1 MKVAKFEIFG
11 AVQGV
16 GFRPFVYKLSVDL
29 GLKGEVYNDGE
40 GVKIIVC
47 ADLSELQKSS
57 IDKNFAP
64 LNLNEPN
71 SNEIQ
76 AQKVSSSAAR
86 SLNSAESDS
95 NKAANSSLNFASS
108 NLNESSFSP
117 QNAPNSPSDLTG
129 LPRDLAN
136 NLANLPDLDL
146 TSDSQAAAS
155 EKFLPNLFE
164 TDLNEQDSILP
175 ASSDQNFVVQ
185 NSSQQRGISQNE
197 SPQGLQNI
205 KRDLLGAKE
214 DLKGFKRN
222 PQSTEQ
228 NPREEEILKIFEQ
241 RLRSEAPPLCRID
254 RIIRTD
260 LNTQDF
266 AQNFTDFK
274 ITQSKE
280 GRKFNPILPDFAIC
294 DQCKKEFYDP
304 QNPRFHYPFINCTD
318 CGPRLS
324 IIAALPYDRA
334 NTTMRAFEMCEFCR
348 GEYTDPLTRR
358 YHAEPISCPHCG
370 PQLFLCSAGGEILSS
385 GKEAIA
391 RTAELLRRGQIGA
404 IKGMGGFHIVCDATN
419 ERAVRMLRT
428 LKKRPSKP
436 FAIMCRDAAQVW
448 RAASLSAEEEALID
462 CNVKPIVILK
472 KREFVWHTEAG
483 FAADFGTQNLKARG
497 ENFISPRF
505 AGEQEESA
513 QGQGSA
519 LQNLRNLAAQ
529 NFSTHNAGVCAE
541 QGGLHS
547 AQIFSKTARR
557 NFACDMLAADDSQS
571 TANESERAYDGSDLQ
586 RAAKNLSLPQAEG
599 GLELRHTTDKL
610 NLQPAADSQDLRC
623 VVNGLDSRLAT
634 DKSISQNSANIQGL
648 RHAANANLQSMD
660 ANSSLLQVA
669 GELEPR
675 QIINEPNLQLAADN
689 RNSQCVASEPSPQ
702 QTINLQGSCSAQA
715 CTPDARGAH
724 SDSEGDFVRLPA
736 SFSAIFKAG
745 AIFIAPSMAPNL
757 NKIGIFLANTGVH
770 LLLFE
775 YFDRPIVATS
785 ANISGE
791 PIIFNAEELR
801 AKLGGVISFYLDND
815 REILTPSDDSIAFL
829 QEFKKEA
836 ASANVNDR
844 TNDIYTLETKAHSE
858 NMAQNFEAPHTMSLP
873 SIDTKSDLNVIIKRQ
888 LNENTSNSKSD
899 ALKRANFKQS
909 SKCDP
914 SEGLQ
919 SSQVAVC
926 ELKNSQNLS
935 EKAKNEQESAAL
947 GSICDATI
955 ADESTDAAIDSCD
968 AFSDDGRDVVASNDE
983 RDGASLNFKNSTT
996 LIDMKRRSP
1005 ENAKNFKKAKGEQ
1018 GAATLSDKFGA
1029 APSNL
1034 KSDVA
1039 ASSEVKH
1046 NIAVPD
1052 SERFVTS
1059 NSKRD
1064 ATPGSQDTTLNFKN
1078 GVAALNFKS
1087 ANDQASG
1094 ILNHALFLR
1103 TSRGMNPKIFPS
1115 KFQLKGTFLALG
1127 AELKNEFAIYKDGQ
1141 IFISPYIGD
1150 LKNVATNERF
1160 FALLNMF
1167 VRAYELKFDAVIADL
1182 HPQFSHTRFFEQR
1195 GYPVIRYQHHFAHLV
1210 SNLAQNEL
1218 LFSGKKYLGFCFDGT
1233 GYGTDGKIWG
1243 GEVMI
1248 FNEFG
1253 FNRVAKFDEIALLG
1267 GENAIKNIYKL
1278 ALALIFKFNAKG
1290 AAHEFLAKFNASE
1303 VANLEKI
1310 TPRAVR
1316 SSSLG
1321 RLFDAFAA
1329 IICDLRAVSFDGEAG
1344 MRLENLYIDGCEQ
1357 SYKFALKRAN
1367 GVGVLSEKSLVGS
1380 VASPSEKFVAAKNP
1394 IRSAER
1400 EDKSGVCR
1408 GNSIDAAVRIAEN
1421 FIGPI
1426 NRDSR
1431 ATNSNSGER
1440 FAAANVCSAAGKTEN
1455 STSNSEAYDAE
1466 QNFAYAPNSTS
1477 ARSLNSAGE
1486 INYDLSIN
1494 TANST
1499 ANSISNAAA
1508 NSSDGEAPWSFGD
1521 ECYVIDYKEAF
1532 LQALHDEP
1540 RLAATKF
1547 INAIA
1552 NFIAEFAE
1560 GFGLEVVLSGG
1571 VFQNATLL
1579 NLTCEKLRARGIKFH
1594 LNRAVPCNDSGIA
1607 YGQLA
1612 AYISEISR

>member
-1 MKVAKFEIFG
+1 MKAAKFEVFG

-16 GFRPFVYKLSVDL
+16 GFRPFVYKLAVDL

-40 GVKIIVC
+40 GVKVIVC
-47 ADLSELQKSS
+47 ADLSEPQKGS

-64 LNLNEPN
+64 LNFDQPNFNEN
-71 SNEIQ
+71 Q
-76 AQKVSSSAAR
+76 AQKVSLSAAR
-86 SLNSAESDS
+86 SLNSTESDS
-95 NKAANSSLNFASS
+95 NKATNSSLNFVSS

-117 QNAPNSPSDLTG
+117 QSAPNSPNDLTG
-129 LPRDLAN
+129 SSRDLLN
-136 NLANLPDLDL
+136 DLASLPDLDL
-146 TSDSQAAAS
+146 TSLPHDLTSDLQAAAS

-164 TDLNEQDSILP
+164 TDLNEQGSILP

-185 NSSQQRGISQNE
+185 NSSQQRGMSQNE
-197 SPQGLQNI
+197 SLCDLQDAKGDLQGL
-205 KRDLLGAKE
+205 
-214 DLKGFKRN
+214 KRN
-222 PQSTEQ
+222 PQNVEQ
-228 NPREEEILKIFEQ
+228 DLHEEEILKIFEE

-370 PQLFLCSAGGEILSS
+370 PRLFLCGTGGEILSS
-385 GKEAIA
+385 GEDAIA

-436 FAIMCRDAAQVW
+436 FAIMCRDAAQAW

-472 KREFVWHTEAG
+472 KREFVWRTEAG
-483 FAADFGTQNLKARG
+483 FAADFGAQNLKAQSK
-497 ENFISPRF
+497 NPISPRF
-505 AGEQEESA
+505 ASEQEKSVQDQDSE
-513 QGQGSA
+513 
-519 LQNLRNLAAQ
+519 LRNLCNFAAQ
-529 NFSTHNAGVCAE
+529 KFSTQGAENCAK
-541 QGGLHS
+541 QGRLQS
-547 AQIFSKTARR
+547 AQILSKTARR
-557 NFACDMLAADDSQS
+557 NFTCDTLAADDSQCA
-571 TANESERAYDGSDLQ
+571 ANELERTYDGSDL
-586 RAAKNLSLPQAEG
+586 R
-599 GLELRHTTDKL
+599 
-610 NLQPAADSQDLRC
+610 PAASEPVSRNSANTSSLQYAADRTNSRRGACEQDLQNAADKAALQC
-623 VVNGLDSRLAT
+623 VANGPDSRLAT
-634 DKSISQNSANIQGL
+634 DESISQNLANIQDL
-648 RHAANANLQSMD
+648 RHAEDGADLQR
-660 ANSSLLQVA
+660 VV
-669 GELEPR
+669 
-675 QIINEPNLQLAADN
+675 
-689 RNSQCVASEPSPQ
+689 CEPSPQ
-702 QTINLQGSCSAQA
+702 QTINSQGSCSAQA
-715 CTPDARGAH
+715 CVAEAHGACSANRGN
-724 SDSEGDFVRLPA
+724 FVHLPA

-745 AIFIAPSMAPNL
+745 AIFIAPSVAPNL

-791 PIIFNAEELR
+791 PIIFSSEELR
-801 AKLGGVISFYLDND
+801 AKLGGVISFYLDNN

-844 TNDIYTLETKAHSE
+844 THDIYTLETRAHSE
-858 NMAQNFEAPHTMSLP
+858 NMAQNFEAPHAMSLP

-888 LNENTSNSKSD
+888 PNENTSNSKSD
-899 ALKRANFKQS
+899 DLKRANSKQG
-909 SKCDP
+909 SKRDP

-935 EKAKNEQESAAL
+935 KKAKNEQESAAL
-947 GSICDATI
+947 GSICDAAT
-955 ADESTDAAIDSCD
+955 ADESADAAIDSCD
-968 AFSDDGRDVVASNDE
+968 ALSDDGHNVVASNDE
-983 RDGASLNFKNSTT
+983 RDGASLNFKNGVA

-1029 APSNL
+1029 ALSNL

-1039 ASSEVKH
+1039 ASSEVMH

-1052 SERFVTS
+1052 SEHFATS
-1059 NSKRD
+1059 NSKRG

-1094 ILNHALFLR
+1094 ILNRALFLR

-1160 FALLNMF
+1160 FALLDMF

-1182 HPQFSHTRFFEQR
+1182 HPQFSHTRFFERR

-1233 GYGTDGKIWG
+1233 GYGTDGTIWG
-1243 GEVMI
+1243 GEVMV
-1248 FNEFG
+1248 FDPHG
-1253 FNRVAKFDEIALLG
+1253 YRRVAKFDEIALIG

-1278 ALALIFKFNAKG
+1278 ALALVFKFNAKN
-1290 AAHEFLAKFNASE
+1290 AAREFLAKFSASE

-1310 TPRAVR
+1310 APRSVR

-1329 IICDLRAVSFDGEAG
+1329 VICGLRTVSFDGEAG
-1344 MRLENLYIDGCEQ
+1344 MRLENLYIQGCEQ
-1357 SYKFALKRAN
+1357 SYRFALKRAN
-1367 GVGVLSEKSLVGS
+1367 GVEVLSDKSHVGG
-1380 VASPSEKFVAAKNP
+1380 VASPSEKFVATKNP

-1400 EDKSGVCR
+1400 NDSNGVCA
-1408 GNSIDAAVRIAEN
+1408 GNSTDGAVGVAEN
-1421 FIGPI
+1421 FS
-1426 NRDSR
+1426 DSIDC
-1431 ATNSNSGER
+1431 NSCPANFASGER
-1440 FAAANVCSAAGKTEN
+1440 FTAANVCSAAGKTEN
-1455 STSNSEAYDAE
+1455 SASNSEAYDAE
-1466 QNFAYAPNSTS
+1466 QKFAYAPNSTS

-1486 INYDLSIN
+1486 INYDLSIS
-1494 TANST
+1494 TANSA
-1499 ANSISNAAA
+1499 ANSISNTAVNSAPNFTA
-1508 NSSDGEAPWSFGD
+1508 NSSSREAPRGFEG
-1521 ECYVIDYKEAF
+1521 ECYVIDYEAAF
-1532 LQALHDEP
+1532 LQALRDEP

-1552 NFIAEFAE
+1552 NFITDFAE
-1560 GFGLEVVLSGG
+1560 GAGLEVALSGG

-1579 NLTCEKLRARGIKFH
+1579 NLTCKKLRARGIKFH

-1612 AYISEISR
+1612 AYLSEISR

>member
-1 MKVAKFEIFG
+1 MKAAKFEVFG

-16 GFRPFVYKLSVDL
+16 GFRPFVYKLAVDL

-47 ADLSELQKSS
+47 ADIFGAQQNSV
-57 IDKNFAP
+57 DKNFVH

-76 AQKVSSSAAR
+76 AQKVSLSAAQ

-95 NKAANSSLNFASS
+95 NETASSSLNFTGS
-108 NLNESSFSP
+108 NLNPNSILP
-117 QNAPNSPSDLTG
+117 QSAPN
-129 LPRDLAN
+129 LPNALRDLAN
-136 NLANLPDLDL
+136 DLANPPDL
-146 TSDSQAAAS
+146 TSLSHDLTRDFQAAAS

-164 TDLNEQDSILP
+164 TDLNEQGSILS

-185 NSSQQRGISQNE
+185 NLSQQRGISQNE
-197 SPQGLQNI
+197 SLQ
-205 KRDLLGAKE
+205 DLQSDLQGAKG
-214 DLKGFKRN
+214 DSQGFKHDSR
-222 PQSTEQ
+222 SAEQ
-228 NPREEEILKIFEQ
+228 DLREEEILKIFER

-254 RIIRTD
+254 RIIRVEI
-260 LNTQDF
+260 NTQDF
-266 AQNFTDFK
+266 TQNFTDFK

-348 GEYTDPLTRR
+348 GEYADPLTRR

-370 PQLFLCSAGGEILSS
+370 PQLFLCGTGGEILSS
-385 GKEAIA
+385 GEDAIA

-436 FAIMCRDAAQVW
+436 FAIMCRDAAQAG
-448 RAASLSAEEEALID
+448 RAASLSAEEKALID

-472 KREFVWHTEAG
+472 KREFSWRTEAG
-483 FAADFGTQNLKARG
+483 FAADFGTQNLKAQG
-497 ENFISPRF
+497 KNPISPRF
-505 AGEQEESA
+505 TGKQENSA
-513 QGQGSA
+513 QEQGSA
-519 LQNLRNLAAQ
+519 LQNLHNSAAQ
-529 NFSTHNAGVCAE
+529 NFITQNAEVFAE
-541 QGGLHS
+541 QGELQS
-547 AQIFSKTARR
+547 AQIFSKTAHR
-557 NFACDMLAADDSQS
+557 NFACDTLAVDDSQC
-571 TANESERAYDGSDLQ
+571 AVNELERAYDGSDLQ
-586 RAAKNLSLPQAEG
+586 YAAKNLNSLQAEG
-599 GLELRHTTDKL
+599 GLELRHMTNDL
-610 NLQPAADSQDLRC
+610 NLQPAADSQDSRC
-623 VVNGLDSRLAT
+623 VANEPDSRFAT
-634 DKSISQNSANIQGL
+634 DESISQNSTNMQGL
-648 RHAANANLQSMD
+648 QHAANKADLQRS
-660 ANSSLLQVA
+660 A
-669 GELEPR
+669 R
-675 QIINEPNLQLAADN
+675 
-689 RNSQCVASEPSPQ
+689 EPSPQ
-702 QTINLQGSCSAQA
+702 QTINSQGSCSAQA
-715 CTPDARGAH
+715 CTTDVRGVH
-724 SDSEGDFVRLPA
+724 SDSSSDFVRLPA
-736 SFSAIFKAG
+736 SFSTIFRAG
-745 AIFIAPSMAPNL
+745 AIFIAPSVAPNL

-791 PIIFNAEELR
+791 PIIFSSEELL
-801 AKLGGVISFYLDND
+801 AKLGSVISFYLDND

-836 ASANVNDR
+836 ASAKANDR
-844 TNDIYTLETKAHSE
+844 THDIYTLETQAHSE
-858 NMAQNFEAPHTMSLP
+858 NMARNFEAPHAMSLP

-888 LNENTSNSKSD
+888 PNENTSNSKSD
-899 ALKRANFKQS
+899 DLKRANSKQG
-909 SKCDP
+909 SKRDP

-935 EKAKNEQESAAL
+935 KKAKNEQESAA
-947 GSICDATI
+947 
-955 ADESTDAAIDSCD
+955 AAIDSCD
-968 AFSDDGRDVVASNDE
+968 ALSDDGHNVVASNDE
-983 RDGASLNFKNSTT
+983 RDGASLNFKNGVA

-1039 ASSEVKH
+1039 ASSEVMH

-1052 SERFVTS
+1052 SEHFATS
-1059 NSKRD
+1059 NSKRG
-1064 ATPGSQDTTLNFKN
+1064 AIPGSQDTTLNFKN
-1078 GVAALNFKS
+1078 GVAALDFKS

-1094 ILNHALFLR
+1094 ILNRALFLR

-1115 KFQLKGTFLALG
+1115 KFRAKGTFLALG

-1160 FALLNMF
+1160 FALLDMF
-1167 VRAYELKFDAVIADL
+1167 MRAYELKFDAVIADL

-1195 GYPVIRYQHHFAHLV
+1195 GCDVIRYQHHFAHLV
-1210 SNLAQNEL
+1210 SNLAQNDL
-1218 LFSGKKYLGFCFDGT
+1218 LSSGKKYLGFCFDGT
-1233 GYGTDGKIWG
+1233 GYGTDGTIWG
-1243 GEVMI
+1243 GEVMV
-1248 FNEFG
+1248 FDPRG
-1253 FNRVAKFDEIALLG
+1253 YRRVAKFDEIALIG

-1278 ALALIFKFNAKG
+1278 ALALVFKFNAKG
-1290 AAHEFLAKFNASE
+1290 AAREFLAKFSASE

-1310 TPRAVR
+1310 APRAVR

-1329 IICDLRAVSFDGEAG
+1329 VICDLRAVSFDGEAG
-1344 MRLENLYIDGCEQ
+1344 MRLENLYIQGCEQ
-1357 SYKFALKRAN
+1357 SYKFRLKKA
-1367 GVGVLSEKSLVGS
+1367 G
-1380 VASPSEKFVAAKNP
+1380 
-1394 IRSAER
+1394 
-1400 EDKSGVCR
+1400 
-1408 GNSIDAAVRIAEN
+1408 EN
-1421 FIGPI
+1421 FIQNAPHFALQQRSADDLAREAGQGGL
-1426 NRDSR
+1426 NAQDRSGMK
-1431 ATNSNSGER
+1431 NSCALQDDFKELADDTASKNELERVAENIAGGGEKN
-1440 FAAANVCSAAGKTEN
+1440 ANV
-1455 STSNSEAYDAE
+1455 
-1466 QNFAYAPNSTS
+1466 
-1477 ARSLNSAGE
+1477 
-1486 INYDLSIN
+1486 
-1494 TANST
+1494 TANFIKQAS
-1499 ANSISNAAA
+1499 ALNLINLESKNA
-1508 NSSDGEAPWSFGD
+1508 SSADKFPQNRACAPSLEG

-1532 LQALHDEP
+1532 LQALRDKP

-1547 INAIA
+1547 INGLA
-1552 NFIAEFAE
+1552 NLIAEFAE
-1560 GFGLEVVLSGG
+1560 GFGLEVALSGG

-1579 NLTCEKLRARGIKFH
+1579 NLTCTKLRERGIKFH
-1594 LNRAVPCNDSGIA
+1594 LNRAIPCNDSGIA

-1612 AYISEISR
+1612 AYLSEISR

>member
-1 MKVAKFEIFG
+1 MSARRERILLAKRLRRRAIYESMCMKAAKFEVFG

-16 GFRPFVYKLSVDL
+16 GFRPFVYKLAVDL

-47 ADLSELQKSS
+47 ADLSELQKGS

-64 LNLNEPN
+64 LNFDQPNFNEN
-71 SNEIQ
+71 Q
-76 AQKVSSSAAR
+76 AQKVSLSAAR
-86 SLNSAESDS
+86 SLNSTESDS
-95 NKAANSSLNFASS
+95 NEAASSSLNFTGS
-108 NLNESSFSP
+108 NLNPNSIFP
-117 QNAPNSPSDLTG
+117 QSAPNLPNDSVGSLRDLTN
-129 LPRDLAN
+129 D
-136 NLANLPDLDL
+136 LANLPDLTSLSHDL
-146 TSDSQAAAS
+146 TDDLQAAVS
-155 EKFLPNLFE
+155 VKFLPNLSE
-164 TDLNEQDSILP
+164 LNLNRQGSILLALSEQNLRSQDLQGSKRNLQSAEQD
-175 ASSDQNFVVQ
+175 
-185 NSSQQRGISQNE
+185 
-197 SPQGLQNI
+197 
-205 KRDLLGAKE
+205 
-214 DLKGFKRN
+214 
-222 PQSTEQ
+222 
-228 NPREEEILKIFEQ
+228 PREEEILKIFEQ

-304 QNPRFHYPFINCTD
+304 QNPRFRYPFINCTD

-358 YHAEPISCPHCG
+358 YHAEPISCPYCG
-370 PQLFLCSAGGEILSS
+370 PQLFLCGADGEILSS
-385 GKEAIA
+385 GEDAVA

-436 FAIMCRDAAQVW
+436 FAIMCRDAAQAG
-448 RAASLSAEEEALID
+448 RTASLSAEEEALID

-483 FAADFGTQNLKARG
+483 FAADFGTQNLKAQSK
-497 ENFISPRF
+497 NPISPKF

-519 LQNLRNLAAQ
+519 LQNLRNCVAQ
-529 NFSTHNAGVCAE
+529 NFSTQNIGVCAE
-541 QGGLHS
+541 QGRLQS

-557 NFACDMLAADDSQS
+557 NFSCDASVEGGSRSAENELEHASGEFDSQC
-571 TANESERAYDGSDLQ
+571 
-586 RAAKNLSLPQAEG
+586 AAKNLSSPQAEG
-599 GLELRHTTDKL
+599 GLELRHTANEL
-610 NLQPAADSQDLRC
+610 NLQSAADNQDLRC
-623 VVNGLDSRLAT
+623 AAKKSDSWLAT
-634 DKSISQNSANIQGL
+634 DESISQNSANMQGL
-648 RHAANANLQSMD
+648 RHAANKADLQRS
-660 ANSSLLQVA
+660 A
-669 GELEPR
+669 R
-675 QIINEPNLQLAADN
+675 EPN
-689 RNSQCVASEPSPQ
+689 PQ
-702 QTINLQGSCSAQA
+702 QTINSQGSCSVQA
-715 CTPDARGAH
+715 CTTDARGAH
-724 SDSEGDFVRLPA
+724 FDREGDFVRLPA
-736 SFSAIFKAG
+736 SFSAIFRAG
-745 AIFIAPSMAPNL
+745 AIFIAPSVAPNL

-801 AKLGGVISFYLDND
+801 EKLGGVISFYLDND

-829 QEFKKEA
+829 PQFEA
-836 ASANVNDR
+836 RVSAPASKTAHSSGKISASLPICTQTENSAQNSILTQNSATVRTLIAPQNFNGNSTDGLNFESSQRPSDTDTSCDVVNFTSKNNSNAINSAPQKNQNDANSVAEAKPVCETKSACAAGIANLANDANPTSPVNFANAAKPTSSANLASY
-844 TNDIYTLETKAHSE
+844 TNFSA
-858 NMAQNFEAPHTMSLP
+858 EA
-873 SIDTKSDLNVIIKRQ
+873 
-888 LNENTSNSKSD
+888 D
-899 ALKRANFKQS
+899 AL
-909 SKCDP
+909 D
-914 SEGLQ
+914 
-919 SSQVAVC
+919 
-926 ELKNSQNLS
+926 
-935 EKAKNEQESAAL
+935 
-947 GSICDATI
+947 
-955 ADESTDAAIDSCD
+955 
-968 AFSDDGRDVVASNDE
+968 
-983 RDGASLNFKNSTT
+983 
-996 LIDMKRRSP
+996 
-1005 ENAKNFKKAKGEQ
+1005 
-1018 GAATLSDKFGA
+1018 
-1029 APSNL
+1029 
-1034 KSDVA
+1034 
-1039 ASSEVKH
+1039 
-1046 NIAVPD
+1046 
-1052 SERFVTS
+1052 
-1059 NSKRD
+1059 
-1064 ATPGSQDTTLNFKN
+1064 
-1078 GVAALNFKS
+1078 
-1087 ANDQASG
+1087 
-1094 ILNHALFLR
+1094 HALFLR

-1160 FALLNMF
+1160 FALLDMF

-1233 GYGTDGKIWG
+1233 GYGKDGTIWG
-1243 GEVMI
+1243 GEVMV
-1248 FNEFG
+1248 FDPHG
-1253 FNRVAKFDEIALLG
+1253 YRRVAKFDEIALIG

-1278 ALALIFKFNAKG
+1278 ALALIFKFNTKD

-1310 TPRAVR
+1310 APRAVR

-1329 IICDLRAVSFDGEAG
+1329 VICDLRVVSFDGEAG

-1367 GVGVLSEKSLVGS
+1367 GVGVLSEKSLVGG

-1421 FIGPI
+1421 FIGSI

-1440 FAAANVCSAAGKTEN
+1440 FAAANVCGSASDAENSAAN
-1455 STSNSEAYDAE
+1455 STIGDTE
-1466 QNFAYAPNSTS
+1466 QNFIYAPNSTS
-1477 ARSLNSAGE
+1477 TRSLNSVYG
-1486 INYDLSIN
+1486 INYDLSMSVADSAPN
-1494 TANST
+1494 FTANS
-1499 ANSISNAAA
+1499 
-1508 NSSDGEAPWSFGD
+1508 SSREAPQGFEG

-1532 LQALHDEP
+1532 LQALSDEP

-1547 INAIA
+1547 INGLA

-1579 NLTCEKLRARGIKFH
+1579 NLTCAKLRARGIKFH
-1594 LNRAVPCNDSGIA
+1594 LNREIPCNDSGIA

-1612 AYISEISR
+1612 AYLSEISR

>member
-1 MKVAKFEIFG
+1 MKAAKFEVFG

-16 GFRPFVYKLSVDL
+16 GFRPFVYKLAVDL

-47 ADLSELQKSS
+47 ADLSEPQKGS
-57 IDKNFAP
+57 IDKNSAL

-76 AQKVSSSAAR
+76 AQKVSLSAAR

-95 NKAANSSLNFASS
+95 NKAANSSLNFTSS
-108 NLNESSFSP
+108 NLSQNSISP
-117 QNAPNSPSDLTG
+117 QSAPSLPNDSVGSLRDLTN
-129 LPRDLAN
+129 D
-136 NLANLPDLDL
+136 LANLPDLTSLSHDL
-146 TSDSQAAAS
+146 TDDLQAAAS

-164 TDLNEQDSILP
+164 TDLNEQGSISPALPEQNLCSQDLQDS
-175 ASSDQNFVVQ
+175 
-185 NSSQQRGISQNE
+185 
-197 SPQGLQNI
+197 
-205 KRDLLGAKE
+205 
-214 DLKGFKRN
+214 KRN
-222 PQSTEQ
+222 PQNAEQ
-228 NPREEEILKIFEQ
+228 DLREEEILKIFEQ

-254 RIIRTD
+254 KIIRTD
-260 LNTQDF
+260 LNIQDF
-266 AQNFTDFK
+266 TQNFTDFK

-294 DQCKKEFYDP
+294 DRCKKEFYDP

-334 NTTMRAFEMCEFCR
+334 NTTMREFEMCEFCR

-370 PQLFLCSAGGEILSS
+370 PQLFLCGAGGEILSS
-385 GKEAIA
+385 GEEAIA

-436 FAIMCRDAAQVW
+436 FAIMCRDAAQAG
-448 RAASLSAEEEALID
+448 RAANLSAEEEALID

-472 KREFVWHTEAG
+472 KREFVWRTEAG
-483 FAADFGTQNLKARG
+483 FATDFGTQNLKAQSK
-497 ENFISPRF
+497 NPISPKF

-519 LQNLRNLAAQ
+519 LQNLRNCAAQ
-529 NFSTHNAGVCAE
+529 NFSTQNIGVCAE
-541 QGGLHS
+541 QGRLQS

-557 NFACDMLAADDSQS
+557 NFSCDASVEGGSRSAENELGRASNGSGSQ
-571 TANESERAYDGSDLQ
+571 Y
-586 RAAKNLSLPQAEG
+586 AAKNLNSPQAVSEAQDTINELKSQFAANG
-599 GLELRHTTDKL
+599 RELRYVSPDSWH
-610 NLQPAADSQDLRC
+610 ADEQ
-623 VVNGLDSRLAT
+623 
-634 DKSISQNSANIQGL
+634 
-648 RHAANANLQSMD
+648 
-660 ANSSLLQVA
+660 
-669 GELEPR
+669 
-675 QIINEPNLQLAADN
+675 NLQLSMKISDLRPA
-689 RNSQCVASEPSPQ
+689 ASEPVSRSSANTSSLQYAADRTNSRRGACEQDLQNAADKAALQCAVSELSPQ

-715 CTPDARGAH
+715 CMADARGAH

-736 SFSAIFKAG
+736 SFSAIFRAG
-745 AIFIAPSMAPNL
+745 AIFIAPSVAPNL

-791 PIIFNAEELR
+791 PIIFSSEELR
-801 AKLGGVISFYLDND
+801 EKLGDIISFYLDNN

-836 ASANVNDR
+836 VSAKANDR
-844 TNDIYTLETKAHSE
+844 THDIYTLETRAHSE
-858 NMAQNFEAPHTMSLP
+858 NMAQNFEAPHAMSLP

-888 LNENTSNSKSD
+888 PNENTSNSKSD
-899 ALKRANFKQS
+899 DLKRANSKQG
-909 SKCDP
+909 SKRDP

-935 EKAKNEQESAAL
+935 KKAKNEQESAAL
-947 GSICDATI
+947 GSICDAAA
-955 ADESTDAAIDSCD
+955 ADKSATAAIDSCD
-968 AFSDDGRDVVASNDE
+968 ALSDDGHNVVASNDE
-983 RDGASLNFKNSTT
+983 RDGASLNFKNGVT

-1018 GAATLSDKFGA
+1018 GAVTLSDKFGT

-1039 ASSEVKH
+1039 ASSEVMH

-1052 SERFVTS
+1052 SEHFATS
-1059 NSKRD
+1059 NSKRG
-1064 ATPGSQDTTLNFKN
+1064 AIPGSQDTTLNFKN

-1094 ILNHALFLR
+1094 ILNRALFLR

-1127 AELKNEFAIYKDGQ
+1127 AELKNQFAIYKDGQ

-1160 FALLNMF
+1160 FALLDMF

-1210 SNLAQNEL
+1210 SNLAQNDL

-1233 GYGTDGKIWG
+1233 GYGTDGTIWG
-1243 GEVMI
+1243 GEVMV
-1248 FNEFG
+1248 FDPRG
-1253 FNRVAKFDEIALLG
+1253 YRRVAKFDEIALIG
-1267 GENAIKNIYKL
+1267 GESAIKNIYKL
-1278 ALALIFKFNAKG
+1278 ALALVFKFNAKG
-1290 AAHEFLAKFNASE
+1290 AAREFLAKFSASE
-1303 VANLEKI
+1303 TANLEKI
-1310 TPRAVR
+1310 APRAVR

-1329 IICDLRAVSFDGEAG
+1329 VICDLRVVSFNGEAG
-1344 MRLENLYIDGCEQ
+1344 MRLENLYIQGCEQ
-1357 SYKFALKRAN
+1357 SYRFALKRAN
-1367 GVGVLSEKSLVGS
+1367 GVVVLSDKSHVGG

-1400 EDKSGVCR
+1400 NDRSSVCA
-1408 GNSIDAAVRIAEN
+1408 GNSTDGAVGVAEN
-1421 FIGPI
+1421 FS
-1426 NRDSR
+1426 DSIDC
-1431 ATNSNSGER
+1431 NSCPANFASGER

-1455 STSNSEAYDAE
+1455 STSNSEAYDVE

-1486 INYDLSIN
+1486 INYNLSIN

-1499 ANSISNAAA
+1499 ANSISNAVA
-1508 NSSDGEAPWSFGD
+1508 NSSDGEAPWGLEG

-1532 LQALHDEP
+1532 LQALSDEP

-1547 INAIA
+1547 INGLA

-1560 GFGLEVVLSGG
+1560 S
-1571 VFQNATLL
+1571 
-1579 NLTCEKLRARGIKFH
+1579 
-1594 LNRAVPCNDSGIA
+1594 
-1607 YGQLA
+1607 
-1612 AYISEISR
+1612 

>member
-1 MKVAKFEIFG
+1 MSACSERNLLAKQLRRRVIYESTYMKAAKFEVFG

-16 GFRPFVYKLSVDL
+16 GFRPFVYKLAVDL

-47 ADLSELQKSS
+47 ADLSEPQKGS
-57 IDKNFAP
+57 IDKNSAP
-64 LNLNEPN
+64 LNLDEPN

-86 SLNSAESDS
+86 SLNSAESNS
-95 NKAANSSLNFASS
+95 NEAANSSLNFASS
-108 NLNESSFSP
+108 NLNESFFSP
-117 QNAPNSPSDLTG
+117 QSTPSLPHDLTD
-129 LPRDLAN
+129 DLQ
-136 NLANLPDLDL
+136 
-146 TSDSQAAAS
+146 TAAS

-164 TDLNEQDSILP
+164 TDLNEQGSILP

-185 NSSQQRGISQNE
+185 NSSQQRGMSQNE
-197 SPQGLQNI
+197 SSQGLQNT
-205 KRDLLGAKE
+205 KRDLQDAKW
-214 DLKGFKRN
+214 DLQGFKRN
-222 PQSTEQ
+222 PQSAEQ
-228 NPREEEILKIFEQ
+228 DPREEEILEIFKQ

-260 LNTQDF
+260 LNTQYF
-266 AQNFTDFK
+266 TQNFTDFK
-274 ITQSKE
+274 ITQSKK

-370 PQLFLCSAGGEILSS
+370 PQLFLCGADGEILSS
-385 GKEAIA
+385 GEDAIA
-391 RTAELLRRGQIGA
+391 RTAELLRHGQIGA

-436 FAIMCRDAAQVW
+436 FAIMCRDAAQAG
-448 RAASLSAEEEALID
+448 RTASLSAEEEALID

-472 KREFVWHTEAG
+472 KREFVWRTEAG
-483 FAADFGTQNLKARG
+483 FAADFSAQNLKVQDQ
-497 ENFISPRF
+497 NSISPKF
-505 AGEQEESA
+505 AGELENSA
-513 QGQGSA
+513 QEQGFA

-529 NFSTHNAGVCAE
+529 NFSTQNVGVCME
-541 QGGLHS
+541 QGRLHS

-557 NFACDMLAADDSQS
+557 SFACDAATGDLRSAENELGRASNGSGSQ
-571 TANESERAYDGSDLQ
+571 Y
-586 RAAKNLSLPQAEG
+586 AAKNLNSLQAEG
-599 GLELRHTTDKL
+599 ELKLQQAINKL
-610 NLQPAADSQDLRC
+610 NLQSAADSQDLQC
-623 VVNGLDSRLAT
+623 TANGLDSRLAT

-648 RHAANANLQSMD
+648 QHAEYRVDLQ
-660 ANSSLLQVA
+660 
-669 GELEPR
+669 R
-675 QIINEPNLQLAADN
+675 AA
-689 RNSQCVASEPSPQ
+689 CEPSPQ

-715 CTPDARGAH
+715 CVAEAHGACSANRGN
-724 SDSEGDFVRLPA
+724 FVRLPA

-745 AIFIAPSMAPNL
+745 AIFIAPSVAPNL

-791 PIIFNAEELR
+791 PIIVSSEELR
-801 AKLGGVISFYLDND
+801 AKLDSVISFYLDND

-829 QEFKKEA
+829 PLFEA
-836 ASANVNDR
+836 R
-844 TNDIYTLETKAHSE
+844 TLAPDSKMACNSNTISE
-858 NMAQNFEAPHTMSLP
+858 SLPICTQTENSAQNSILTQNSATIQTLIAPQNFKENFADRRNFENSQRPSDTDTSCDVVNFTSKTGCGGTNSAPQKNQNDANSAAEAKLVCGTKFTRAAGLANLKNVANPTSLVNFANAAKP
-873 SIDTKSDLNVIIKRQ
+873 AS
-888 LNENTSNSKSD
+888 TSTANLASYTNFSAEAD
-899 ALKRANFKQS
+899 ALNR
-909 SKCDP
+909 
-914 SEGLQ
+914 
-919 SSQVAVC
+919 
-926 ELKNSQNLS
+926 
-935 EKAKNEQESAAL
+935 
-947 GSICDATI
+947 
-955 ADESTDAAIDSCD
+955 
-968 AFSDDGRDVVASNDE
+968 
-983 RDGASLNFKNSTT
+983 
-996 LIDMKRRSP
+996 
-1005 ENAKNFKKAKGEQ
+1005 
-1018 GAATLSDKFGA
+1018 
-1029 APSNL
+1029 
-1034 KSDVA
+1034 
-1039 ASSEVKH
+1039 
-1046 NIAVPD
+1046 
-1052 SERFVTS
+1052 
-1059 NSKRD
+1059 
-1064 ATPGSQDTTLNFKN
+1064 
-1078 GVAALNFKS
+1078 
-1087 ANDQASG
+1087 
-1094 ILNHALFLR
+1094 ALFLR

-1115 KFQLKGTFLALG
+1115 KFRLKGTFLALG
-1127 AELKNEFAIYKDGQ
+1127 AELKNQFAIYKDGQ

-1160 FALLNMF
+1160 FALLDMF
-1167 VRAYELKFDAVIADL
+1167 VRAYELKFDAIIADL

-1218 LFSGKKYLGFCFDGT
+1218 LGSGKKYLGFCFDGT
-1233 GYGTDGKIWG
+1233 GYGTDGTIWG

-1248 FNEFG
+1248 FDPRG
-1253 FNRVAKFDEIALLG
+1253 YRRIAKFDEIALIG

-1278 ALALIFKFNAKG
+1278 ALALIFKFNAKD
-1290 AAHEFLAKFNASE
+1290 AAREFLAKFSASE
-1303 VANLEKI
+1303 TTNLEKI
-1310 TPRAVR
+1310 APRAVR

-1329 IICDLRAVSFDGEAG
+1329 VICDLRAVSFDGEAG
-1344 MRLENLYIDGCEQ
+1344 MRLENLYIQGCEQ
-1357 SYKFALKRAN
+1357 SYKFALKKA
-1367 GVGVLSEKSLVGS
+1367 GAASEAGIFDEIKSSIDSAVRM
-1380 VASPSEKFVAAKNP
+1380 PEKFGAAKNP

-1421 FIGPI
+1421 FSGSI

-1440 FAAANVCSAAGKTEN
+1440 FAATNAANVCGSASDAEN
-1455 STSNSEAYDAE
+1455 SVSNSEVGNVW
-1466 QNFAYAPNSTS
+1466 QNFAYAPNLAS
-1477 ARSLNSAGE
+1477 ARDLNFTKE
-1486 INYDLSIN
+1486 INYDSSMS
-1494 TANST
+1494 A

-1508 NSSDGEAPWSFGD
+1508 NSSDGEAPWSLGG
-1521 ECYVIDYKEAF
+1521 ECYVIDYEEAF
-1532 LQALHDEP
+1532 LQALSDEP

-1552 NFIAEFAE
+1552 NFITDFAE
-1560 GFGLEVVLSGG
+1560 GAGLEVVLSGG

-1594 LNRAVPCNDSGIA
+1594 LNREIPCNDSGIA

-1612 AYISEISR
+1612 AYLSEISR

>member
-1 MKVAKFEIFG
+1 MKAAKFEIFG

-16 GFRPFVYKLSVDL
+16 GFRPFVYKLAVDL

-47 ADLSELQKSS
+47 ADLSEPQKGS
-57 IDKNFAP
+57 IDKNSAP
-64 LNLNEPN
+64 LNLDEPN

-76 AQKVSSSAAR
+76 AQKISPSAAR
-86 SLNSAESDS
+86 SFNSAESDS

-117 QNAPNSPSDLTG
+117 QSAPNSSNDLTDSSC
-129 LPRDLAN
+129 DLAN
-136 NLANLPDLDL
+136 SLLNLPNLTSLPHDL
-146 TSDSQAAAS
+146 TDDLQAAAS

-185 NSSQQRGISQNE
+185 NSSQQRGTSQNE
-197 SPQGLQNI
+197 SLQYLQNT
-205 KRDLLGAKE
+205 KRDLQDAKW
-214 DLKGFKRN
+214 DLDGFKHDS
-222 PQSTEQ
+222 QSAEQ
-228 NPREEEILKIFEQ
+228 DLREEEILKIFEQ
-241 RLRSEAPPLCRID
+241 RLRSETPPLCRID
-254 RIIRTD
+254 KIIRTD

-266 AQNFTDFK
+266 MQNFTDFK
-274 ITQSKE
+274 ITQSKD

-324 IIAALPYDRA
+324 IITALPYDRT

-370 PQLFLCSAGGEILSS
+370 PQLFLCGAGGEILSS
-385 GKEAIA
+385 GEEAIA
-391 RTAELLRRGQIGA
+391 RTTELLRRGQIGA

-436 FAIMCRDAAQVW
+436 FAIMCRDAAQAW

-472 KREFVWHTEAG
+472 KREFVWRTLTG
-483 FAADFGTQNLKARG
+483 FAADFGTQNLKAQG
-497 ENFISPRF
+497 KNPISPRF
-505 AGEQEESA
+505 AGKQEESA
-513 QGQGSA
+513 QWQGSE
-519 LQNLRNLAAQ
+519 LRNLRNSVEQ
-529 NFSTHNAGVCAE
+529 KFSTQGAEDCAE
-541 QGGLHS
+541 QDGLHS
-547 AQIFSKTARR
+547 AQIFSKTTHR
-557 NFACDMLAADDSQS
+557 NFACDMLAADDSQC
-571 TANESERAYDGSDLQ
+571 AVNELERAYDGSDLQ
-586 RAAKNLSLPQAEG
+586 CAVKNLSSLQAEG
-599 GLELRHTTDKL
+599 GLELRHTTNNL
-610 NLQPAADSQDLRC
+610 NLQPAVDSQDSRC
-623 VVNGLDSRLAT
+623 AANEPDSRLAT
-634 DKSISQNSANIQGL
+634 DESISQNLANIQSL
-648 RHAANANLQSMD
+648 RHAEDGVDLQR
-660 ANSSLLQVA
+660 AT
-669 GELEPR
+669 
-675 QIINEPNLQLAADN
+675 
-689 RNSQCVASEPSPQ
+689 CEPSPQ
-702 QTINLQGSCSAQA
+702 QTINSEGSCFAQA
-715 CTPDARGAH
+715 CTADACGAH
-724 SDSEGDFVRLPA
+724 SDSSSDFVRLPA

-745 AIFIAPSMAPNL
+745 AIFIAPSVAPNL

-791 PIIFNAEELR
+791 PIIFSSEELR
-801 AKLGGVISFYLDND
+801 AKLGSVISFYLDND

-836 ASANVNDR
+836 ASARANDR
-844 TNDIYTLETKAHSE
+844 THNIYTLETRAHSE
-858 NMAQNFEAPHTMSLP
+858 NMAQNFEAPHAMSLP

-888 LNENTSNSKSD
+888 PNENTSNSKSD
-899 ALKRANFKQS
+899 DLKRANSKQG
-909 SKCDP
+909 SKRDP

-935 EKAKNEQESAAL
+935 KKAKNEQESAAL
-947 GSICDATI
+947 GSICDAAA
-955 ADESTDAAIDSCD
+955 ADESADAAIDSCD
-968 AFSDDGRDVVASNDE
+968 TLSDDGHNVVASNDE
-983 RDGASLNFKNSTT
+983 RDGASLNFKNGMA

-1018 GAATLSDKFGA
+1018 GASTLSDKFGA

-1039 ASSEVKH
+1039 ASSEVMH
-1046 NIAVPD
+1046 NIAVLD
-1052 SERFVTS
+1052 SERFATS
-1059 NSKRD
+1059 NSKRG

-1094 ILNHALFLR
+1094 ILNRALFLR

-1115 KFQLKGTFLALG
+1115 KFHAKGTFLALG
-1127 AELKNEFAIYKDGQ
+1127 AELKNQFAIYKDGQ

-1160 FALLNMF
+1160 FALLDMF

-1195 GYPVIRYQHHFAHLV
+1195 GYRVVRYQHHFAHLV

-1218 LFSGKKYLGFCFDGT
+1218 LGSGKKYLGFCFDGT
-1233 GYGTDGKIWG
+1233 GYGTDGTIWG

-1253 FNRVAKFDEIALLG
+1253 FNRVAKFDEITLIG

-1278 ALALIFKFNAKG
+1278 ALALVFKFNAKG
-1290 AAHEFLAKFNASE
+1290 AAREFLAKFSASE
-1303 VANLEKI
+1303 IANLEKI
-1310 TPRAVR
+1310 APRAVR

-1329 IICDLRAVSFDGEAG
+1329 VICDLRAVSFDGEAG
-1344 MRLENLYIDGCEQ
+1344 MRLENLYIQGCEQ
-1357 SYKFALKRAN
+1357 SYKFRLKKA
-1367 GVGVLSEKSLVGS
+1367 G
-1380 VASPSEKFVAAKNP
+1380 
-1394 IRSAER
+1394 
-1400 EDKSGVCR
+1400 
-1408 GNSIDAAVRIAEN
+1408 EN
-1421 FIGPI
+1421 FIQNAPYSASQQRSADDLRYKTEREAEQGSL
-1426 NRDSR
+1426 N
-1431 ATNSNSGER
+1431 TQNNSGAKNSCVLRGDFKKLADDAASKDWPER
-1440 FAAANVCSAAGKTEN
+1440 AAENIAGGGEKNTNVA
-1455 STSNSEAYDAE
+1455 
-1466 QNFAYAPNSTS
+1466 
-1477 ARSLNSAGE
+1477 
-1486 INYDLSIN
+1486 
-1494 TANST
+1494 
-1499 ANSISNAAA
+1499 ANSIKQASTLNLINSESKNAADA
-1508 NSSDGEAPWSFGD
+1508 DQIPQNGACAPSLEG
-1521 ECYVIDYKEAF
+1521 ECYAIDYEEAF
-1532 LQALHDEP
+1532 LQALSDEP

-1547 INAIA
+1547 INGLA

-1579 NLTCEKLRARGIKFH
+1579 NLTCAKLRERGVKFH
-1594 LNRAVPCNDSGIA
+1594 LNREIPCNDSGIA

-1612 AYISEISR
+1612 AYLSEISR

>member
-1 MKVAKFEIFG
+1 MKAAKFEVFG

-16 GFRPFVYKLSVDL
+16 GFRPFVYKLAVDL

-47 ADLSELQKSS
+47 ADLSEPQKGS
-57 IDKNFAP
+57 IDKNSAP
-64 LNLNEPN
+64 LNLDEPN

-76 AQKVSSSAAR
+76 AQKVSLSAAR

-95 NKAANSSLNFASS
+95 NKAANSSQNFASS
-108 NLNESSFSP
+108 NLNESPFSP
-117 QNAPNSPSDLTG
+117 QSAPSLPNDLTG
-129 LPRDLAN
+129 LSRDLAN
-136 NLANLPDLDL
+136 DLANPPDSDL
-146 TSDSQAAAS
+146 TSLPHYLTKDLQAAAS

-185 NSSQQRGISQNE
+185 NSSQQRGMSQNE
-197 SPQGLQNI
+197 SLQ
-205 KRDLLGAKE
+205 DLQDAKGDLQGAKE
-214 DLKGFKRN
+214 DLKGLKRN
-222 PQSTEQ
+222 PQNVEQ
-228 NPREEEILKIFEQ
+228 DLREEEILKIFEQ
-241 RLRSEAPPLCRID
+241 RLRSETPTLCRID
-254 RIIRTD
+254 KIIRID

-266 AQNFTDFK
+266 TQNFTDFK

-334 NTTMRAFEMCEFCR
+334 NTTMREFEMCEFCR

-370 PQLFLCSAGGEILSS
+370 PQLFLCGADGEILSS
-385 GKEAIA
+385 GEDAIA

-436 FAIMCRDAAQVW
+436 FAIMCRDAAQAG
-448 RAASLSAEEEALID
+448 RAASLSAEEEARID

-519 LQNLRNLAAQ
+519 LQNLRNCAAQ
-529 NFSTHNAGVCAE
+529 NFSTQNIGVCAE
-541 QGGLHS
+541 QGRLHS
-547 AQIFSKTARR
+547 TQIFSKMARR
-557 NFACDMLAADDSQS
+557 NFACDASVAGDSRS
-571 TANESERAYDGSDLQ
+571 AENELERAYDGSDLQ
-586 RAAKNLSLPQAEG
+586 CVAKNLNSPQAEG
-599 GLELRHTTDKL
+599 ELKLRHTANEL
-610 NLQPAADSQDLRC
+610 NLQSAADSQDLRC
-623 VVNGLDSRLAT
+623 AAKKLDSWFAT
-634 DKSISQNSANIQGL
+634 DESISQNLANIQSL
-648 RHAANANLQSMD
+648 RHAEDGVDLQR
-660 ANSSLLQVA
+660 AT
-669 GELEPR
+669 
-675 QIINEPNLQLAADN
+675 
-689 RNSQCVASEPSPQ
+689 CEPSPQ
-702 QTINLQGSCSAQA
+702 QTINSQGSCSAQA
-715 CTPDARGAH
+715 CVADARGAYF
-724 SDSEGDFVRLPA
+724 DNVGDFVRLPA
-736 SFSAIFKAG
+736 SFSTIFKAG
-745 AIFIAPSMAPNL
+745 AIFIAPSVAPNL

-801 AKLGGVISFYLDND
+801 EKLGGVISFYLDND

-829 QEFKKEA
+829 PQFEA
-836 ASANVNDR
+836 QASAPASK
-844 TNDIYTLETKAHSE
+844 TAHSSGKISAPLPICAKTE
-858 NMAQNFEAPHTMSLP
+858 NFAQNSILAQNSEMNSADAQAFTAP
-873 SIDTKSDLNVIIKRQ
+873 Q
-888 LNENTSNSKSD
+888 
-899 ALKRANFKQS
+899 
-909 SKCDP
+909 
-914 SEGLQ
+914 
-919 SSQVAVC
+919 
-926 ELKNSQNLS
+926 
-935 EKAKNEQESAAL
+935 
-947 GSICDATI
+947 
-955 ADESTDAAIDSCD
+955 
-968 AFSDDGRDVVASNDE
+968 
-983 RDGASLNFKNSTT
+983 
-996 LIDMKRRSP
+996 
-1005 ENAKNFKKAKGEQ
+1005 NFKKNS
-1018 GAATLSDKFGA
+1018 AAEINSDCETESVRA
-1029 APSNL
+1029 AGLANSASTTNSANL
-1034 KSDVA
+1034 ADA
-1039 ASSEVKH
+1039 A
-1046 NIAVPD
+1046 
-1052 SERFVTS
+1052 
-1059 NSKRD
+1059 
-1064 ATPGSQDTTLNFKN
+1064 
-1078 GVAALNFKS
+1078 KS
-1087 ANDQASG
+1087 ANTANSASYTN
-1094 ILNHALFLR
+1094 LSAEADALDHALFLR

-1115 KFQLKGTFLALG
+1115 KFHAKGTFLALG
-1127 AELKNEFAIYKDGQ
+1127 AELKNQFAIYKDGQ

-1160 FALLNMF
+1160 FALLDMF

-1218 LFSGKKYLGFCFDGT
+1218 LGSGKKYLGFCFDGT

-1243 GEVMI
+1243 GEVMVFDPHGYRRI
-1248 FNEFG
+1248 
-1253 FNRVAKFDEIALLG
+1253 AKFDEIALIG
-1267 GENAIKNIYKL
+1267 GESAIKNIYKL
-1278 ALALIFKFNAKG
+1278 ALALVFKFNAKD
-1290 AAHEFLAKFNASE
+1290 AAREFLAKFSASE

-1310 TPRAVR
+1310 APRAVR

-1357 SYKFALKRAN
+1357 SYKFRLKKAGESFIQNAPQSALQQRSADDLRHETERKAGQGGLN
-1367 GVGVLSEKSLVGS
+1367 VQNNSDAKNSCALQGDFKKLEGDA
-1380 VASPSEKFVAAKNP
+1380 ASKDWLERAAKN
-1394 IRSAER
+1394 IAGDGE
-1400 EDKSGVCR
+1400 KNTNVAV
-1408 GNSIDAAVRIAEN
+1408 NSIKQE
-1421 FIGPI
+1421 
-1426 NRDSR
+1426 
-1431 ATNSNSGER
+1431 
-1440 FAAANVCSAAGKTEN
+1440 
-1455 STSNSEAYDAE
+1455 STLNLINSE
-1466 QNFAYAPNSTS
+1466 SK
-1477 ARSLNSAGE
+1477 
-1486 INYDLSIN
+1486 
-1494 TANST
+1494 
-1499 ANSISNAAA
+1499 NAADA
-1508 NSSDGEAPWSFGD
+1508 DQILQNGACAPSFEG
-1521 ECYVIDYKEAF
+1521 ECYVIDYEEAF
-1532 LQALHDEP
+1532 LQALRDEP

-1579 NLTCEKLRARGIKFH
+1579 NLTCEKLRERGIKFY
-1594 LNRAVPCNDSGIA
+1594 LNREIPCNDSGIA

-1612 AYISEISR
+1612 AYLSEISR

>member
-1 MKVAKFEIFG
+1 MSARRERILPAKQLRRRAIYESMCMKVAKFEVFG

-16 GFRPFVYKLSVDL
+16 GFRPFVYKLAVDL

-47 ADLSELQKSS
+47 ADIFGAQQNSV
-57 IDKNFAP
+57 DKNSAF
-64 LNLNEPN
+64 LNLDEPN
-71 SNEIQ
+71 SSE
-76 AQKVSSSAAR
+76 AA
-86 SLNSAESDS
+86 S
-95 NKAANSSLNFASS
+95 SSLNFTGL
-108 NLNESSFSP
+108 NLNPNSISP
-117 QNAPNSPSDLTG
+117 QSAPNLPNDSAG

-136 NLANLPDLDL
+136 DLANLPDLTSLSHDL
-146 TSDSQAAAS
+146 MRDFQAAVS
-155 EKFLPNLFE
+155 VKFLPNLSE
-164 TDLNEQDSILP
+164 LNLNEQGSILP
-175 ASSDQNFVVQ
+175 ALPEQNLC
-185 NSSQQRGISQNE
+185 SQDL
-197 SPQGLQNI
+197 QGS
-205 KRDLLGAKE
+205 KRDPQNAE
-214 DLKGFKRN
+214 QDL
-222 PQSTEQ
+222 
-228 NPREEEILKIFEQ
+228 REEEILKIFER

-254 RIIRTD
+254 KITRSD

-266 AQNFTDFK
+266 MQNFTDFK

-294 DQCKKEFYDP
+294 NQCKKEFYDP

-334 NTTMRAFEMCEFCR
+334 NTTMRVFEMCEFCR

-370 PQLFLCSAGGEILSS
+370 PRLFLCGTGGEILSS
-385 GKEAIA
+385 GEEAIA

-436 FAIMCRDAAQVW
+436 FAIMCRDAAQAG

-472 KREFVWHTEAG
+472 KREFVWRTPTSL
-483 FAADFGTQNLKARG
+483 AADFGTQNLKAQSK
-497 ENFISPRF
+497 NPISPKF
-505 AGEQEESA
+505 AGEQEEAA
-513 QGQGSA
+513 QGQGSV
-519 LQNLRNLAAQ
+519 LQNLRNFAEQ
-529 NFSTHNAGVCAE
+529 KFSTQGAEDYVE
-541 QGGLHS
+541 QGGLQN
-547 AQIFSKTARR
+547 AQIFSKTAHR
-557 NFACDMLAADDSQS
+557 NFACDTLAADDSQC
-571 TANESERAYDGSDLQ
+571 AVNELERAYDGSDLQ
-586 RAAKNLSLPQAEG
+586 RAAKNLNSLQAEG
-599 GLELRHTTDKL
+599 GLELRHMTNDL
-610 NLQPAADSQDLRC
+610 NLQPAADSQDSRC
-623 VVNGLDSRLAT
+623 VANEPDSWLAT
-634 DKSISQNSANIQGL
+634 DESISQNSANIQSL
-648 RHAANANLQSMD
+648 RHAEDGVGLQR
-660 ANSSLLQVA
+660 AT
-669 GELEPR
+669 
-675 QIINEPNLQLAADN
+675 
-689 RNSQCVASEPSPQ
+689 CEPSPQ
-702 QTINLQGSCSAQA
+702 QTISLQRSCSVQT
-715 CTPDARGAH
+715 CTMDVRGAYP
-724 SDSEGDFVRLPA
+724 DNMGDFVRLPA
-736 SFSAIFKAG
+736 SFSVIFRAG
-745 AIFIAPSMAPNL
+745 AIFIAPSVAPNL

-801 AKLGGVISFYLDND
+801 AKLGCVISFYLDND

-829 QEFKKEA
+829 PPF
-836 ASANVNDR
+836 
-844 TNDIYTLETKAHSE
+844 ETRAL
-858 NMAQNFEAPHTMSLP
+858 AP
-873 SIDTKSDLNVIIKRQ
+873 D
-888 LNENTSNSKSD
+888 SKT
-899 ALKRANFKQS
+899 ACNS
-909 SKCDP
+909 SKIATSLATCT
-914 SEGLQ
+914 EM
-919 SSQVAVC
+919 
-926 ELKNSQNLS
+926 KNSVQNLIL
-935 EKAKNEQESAAL
+935 AQ
-947 GSICDATI
+947 
-955 ADESTDAAIDSCD
+955 
-968 AFSDDGRDVVASNDE
+968 
-983 RDGASLNFKNSTT
+983 NSTT
-996 LIDMKRRSP
+996 NSVSIQTLTTP
-1005 ENAKNFKKAKGEQ
+1005 QNFNGNSTGGLNFESSQ
-1018 GAATLSDKFGA
+1018 RLSDTDTSYDA
-1029 APSNL
+1029 ADFTSENN
-1034 KSDVA
+1034 SDAINSAPQKNQNDANSA
-1039 ASSEVKH
+1039 AE
-1046 NIAVPD
+1046 AD
-1052 SERFVTS
+1052 S
-1059 NSKRD
+1059 
-1064 ATPGSQDTTLNFKN
+1064 LNR
-1078 GVAALNFKS
+1078 
-1087 ANDQASG
+1087 
-1094 ILNHALFLR
+1094 ALFLR
-1103 TSRGMNPKIFPS
+1103 ISRGMNPKIFPS

-1160 FALLNMF
+1160 FALLDMF

-1195 GYPVIRYQHHFAHLV
+1195 GYPVVRYQHHFAHLV

-1218 LFSGKKYLGFCFDGT
+1218 LFRGKKYLGFCFDGT
-1233 GYGTDGKIWG
+1233 GYGTDGTIWG
-1243 GEVMI
+1243 GEVMV
-1248 FNEFG
+1248 FDPRG
-1253 FNRVAKFDEIALLG
+1253 YRRVAKFDEIVLLG

-1278 ALALIFKFNAKG
+1278 ALALVFKFNAKD
-1290 AAHEFLAKFNASE
+1290 AAREFLAKFSSSE

-1310 TPRAVR
+1310 APRAVR

-1329 IICDLRAVSFDGEAG
+1329 VICDLRSVSFDGEAG

-1357 SYKFALKRAN
+1357 SYRFALKRAN
-1367 GVGVLSEKSLVGS
+1367 GVEVLSDKSPVGG

-1421 FIGPI
+1421 FSGSI

-1440 FAAANVCSAAGKTEN
+1440 FAATNAANVCSSASDAEN
-1455 STSNSEAYDAE
+1455 SAANSTIGDTE
-1466 QNFAYAPNSTS
+1466 QNFIYAPNSTS
-1477 ARSLNSAGE
+1477 TRSLNSAYG
-1486 INYDLSIN
+1486 INYDLSMSVADSASN
-1494 TANST
+1494 FTTNST
-1499 ANSISNAAA
+1499 
-1508 NSSDGEAPWSFGD
+1508 GGGVPWGLEG
-1521 ECYVIDYKEAF
+1521 ECYVIDYEEAF
-1532 LQALHDEP
+1532 LQALRDEP

-1594 LNRAVPCNDSGIA
+1594 LNRAISCNDSGIA

-1612 AYISEISR
+1612 AYLSEISR